1 MRRSPLLTVQILCP
15 HHGRPVAAQRNET
28 TERLVD
34 CADKDTC
41 VTVEVAASGALLS
54 VRPATCPVFRG

>member
-28 TERLVD
+28 SERLVS
-34 CADKDTC
+34 CAEKDSC
-41 VTVEVAASGALLS
+41 VTVSIAASGATLE
-54 VRPATCPVFRG
+54 VRPSTCPVFRN

>member
-15 HHGRPVAAQRNET
+15 HFARPVAAQRNEA

-34 CADKDTC
+34 CAEKDAC
-41 VTVEVAASGALLS
+41 AEAKVTASGATVV
-54 VRPATCPVFRG
+54 VRPPTCPVFRA